1 MYSSTLQFL
10 LVLAGAAVAGIL
22 FGWLVR
28 GLQSKRRIEQLSDE
42 WQMKLDNFVRQR
54 DRLIAETSTLRS
66 TIETQQG
73 VVHRHEMA
81 VAKGRTDL
89 ESAQEKTRLL
99 QKDLFTLR
107 AEREDF
113 KVKMSD
119 FQNALLAT
127 KQRSGELQAEFV
139 KAREFYK
146 GELTKSFEK
155 RKALEAKV
163 EDAKL
168 EYESFSNLLQSS
180 RSEKESVNKMFAAA
194 QTRLE
199 NLDEIEQRVI
209 ELEAENAQLKHDA
222 TLAQQEIETLQ
233 RDVAE
238 LDELKVHNKELA
250 QCVASMEN
258 SRKQYENDA
267 KRYREH
273 AGQSEQKSETL
284 RIKLDEVEKNF
295 ADMEEEQSQA
305 LKEAR
310 KTSVAQKSNGH
321 TPPKQEKDDL
331 QEIVGIGKVF
341 EHALHELGI
350 FSYRQ
355 IASFDVTDVARVNMA
370 LKECKGRMEQDDW
383 IGQAKELHFKKYG
396 GTEER

>member
-1 MYSSTLQFL
+1 MYSSTLQFF

-54 DRLIAETSTLRS
+54 DRLTAETSTLRS

-127 KQRSGELQAEFV
+127 KQRSGKLQAEFV

-321 TPPKQEKDDL
+321 TPPKLEKDDL

-396 GTEER
+396 GTEEH